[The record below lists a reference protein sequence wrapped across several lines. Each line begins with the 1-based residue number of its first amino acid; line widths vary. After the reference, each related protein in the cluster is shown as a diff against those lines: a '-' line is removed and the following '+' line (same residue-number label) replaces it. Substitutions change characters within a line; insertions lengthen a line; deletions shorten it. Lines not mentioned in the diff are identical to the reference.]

1 MRLLFQSILLL
12 LPIVASAQG
21 KSLLWKITSPNGN
34 ESSYLF
40 GTMHLIPE
48 ERYFFTPAMTE
59 ALKKC
64 SMLVLETDLDVP
76 MGKQLELAQK
86 MLIPENKGLADLMSA
101 EEYARLRA
109 VFVDSLGLK
118 DSKFTKQ
125 YSRIKPVFMTGLI
138 MTDLLGKVKMYEHE
152 LSGMAKKNKMTTTGL
167 ETIDE
172 QMDIMDSYPIT
183 DQIRDLQ
190 STDSRMMT
198 EFNRLLDAYVA
209 QNLDAMRKLS
219 EEDRSMGDLEA
230 RFLVDRNRKWVPKI
244 GEMAQKQPTFFAVGA
259 LHLAGP
265 EGLVEA
271 LRTQGWKVE
280 AVN

>member
-12 LPIVASAQG
+12 LPIIASAQG
-21 KSLLWKITSPNGN
+21 KSLLWKITSPNGK

-48 ERYFFTPAMTE
+48 ERYFFTSAMTE

-64 SMLVLETDLDVP
+64 SILVLETDLDVP

-125 YSRIKPVFMTGLI
+125 YSRIKPVC
-138 MTDLLGKVKMYEHE
+138 LLHNN
-152 LSGMAKKNKMTTTGL
+152 AKL
-167 ETIDE
+167 
-172 QMDIMDSYPIT
+172 
-183 DQIRDLQ
+183 
-190 STDSRMMT
+190 
-198 EFNRLLDAYVA
+198 
-209 QNLDAMRKLS
+209 
-219 EEDRSMGDLEA
+219 
-230 RFLVDRNRKWVPKI
+230 
-244 GEMAQKQPTFFAVGA
+244 AV
-259 LHLAGP
+259 
-265 EGLVEA
+265 E
-271 LRTQGWKVE
+271 K
-280 AVN
+280 